1 LSYTSLL
8 YAITMLMTLPP
19 AAKKK
24 HNLAYMEN
32 RKSFLFQMI
41 GLMLII
47 LITLMIDFA

>member
-1 LSYTSLL
+1 
-8 YAITMLMTLPP
+8 
-19 AAKKK
+19 
-24 HNLAYMEN
+24 MEN